1 MCQLVPSHRS
11 ASVNGPELVRCSPTA
26 VQAWALHATP
36 LKKFSAPESFGV
48 GWMRHAVPSHRS
60 ASVPASEPP
69 TAVHA
74 EDDVQDTAERPAP
87 AAGLGVRWMRQR
99 VPFHRSASVP
109 IGLPEASVRAPTAV
123 QTEGDVHATPLRKP
137 PGDEGAGTGWIRHF
151 VPFHRSA
158 KTPTGVPELLKE
170 FPVAVQADDDVQ
182 DKPNRALPCAPGG
195 LGVGWRRHREPS
207 HRSASVP
214 VKSPELS
221 VRAPTAAQATADV
234 QDTLARPPPARRL
247 GVGWMRHFAPSHR
260 SASGRFA
267 ASPVAVQADGDV
279 QDTLSN
285 VLGAA
290 PLGLGVGWMRHRLP
304 SHRSAKVRRMPDLPT
319 ENPAA
324 VQAEAAVQSTP
335 IRRLSPP
342 ARLGVGWIRHR
353 LPSHRSAKVRRMPD
367 LPTEADG
374 HATVFRTTN
383 CAPAGLGVGWMRHR
397 VPSHRSASVLPAFDL
412 PAAVHDDGDVQ
423 ATLARPPPPCGGLGV
438 GWMRHRVPSHRSA
451 RGWNAPARVMLAPTA
466 VHADGAVQETPDREL
481 TATPRGLG
489 VGWMRHVLPFH
500 RSARVTPTP
509 EALTYVPTAVHE
521 VAPVQDSQNSWPVG
535 TLGFGLG
542 VIDQPAPEAP
552 AGAARVPTRSTAAT
566 SKMDLFI
573 ANPSPSAGA

>member
-1 MCQLVPSHRS
+1 MCQLVPSHLS
-11 ASVNGPELVRCSPTA
+11 ASVNGAKSVRCSPTA
-26 VQAWALHATP
+26 VQAWPLHATP
-36 LKKFSAPESFGV
+36 LKKFSTPESFGV

-109 IGLPEASVRAPTAV
+109 IGLPEASVRAPTAM

-137 PGDEGAGTGWIRHF
+137 PGDEGVGTGWIRHF

-234 QDTLARPPPARRL
+234 QDTLARLPPARRL
-247 GVGWMRHFAPSHR
+247 GVGWMRHFVPSHR
-260 SASGRFA
+260 SAKGRFA

-279 QDTLSN
+279 QDTLASW
-285 VLGAA
+285 LGAA
-290 PLGLGVGWMRHRLP
+290 PAGLGVRWMRHREP
-304 SHRSAKVRRMPDLPT
+304 FHRSAKVRTMHDLPT
-319 ENPAA
+319 DHPDAE
-324 VQAEAAVQSTP
+324 QAEAAVQSTP
-335 IRRLSPP
+335 IRKFEPP
-342 ARLGVGWIRHR
+342 
-353 LPSHRSAKVRRMPD
+353 VR
-367 LPTEADG
+367 
-374 HATVFRTTN
+374 
-383 CAPAGLGVGWMRHR
+383 LGVGWMRHR
-397 VPSHRSASVLPAFDL
+397 
-412 PAAVHDDGDVQ
+412 
-423 ATLARPPPPCGGLGV
+423 
-438 GWMRHRVPSHRSA
+438 
-451 RGWNAPARVMLAPTA
+451 
-466 VHADGAVQETPDREL
+466 
-481 TATPRGLG
+481 
-489 VGWMRHVLPFH
+489 LPFH
-500 RSARVTPTP
+500 RSARVRTVP
-509 EALTYVPTAVHE
+509 EL
-521 VAPVQDSQNSWPVG
+521 
-535 TLGFGLG
+535 L
-542 VIDQPAPEAP
+542 
-552 AGAARVPTRSTAAT
+552 
-566 SKMDLFI
+566 M
-573 ANPSPSAGA
+573 

>member
-1 MCQLVPSHRS
+1 MCQLVPSHLS
-11 ASVNGPELVRCSPTA
+11 ASVNGAESVRCSPTA
-26 VQAWALHATP
+26 VQAWPLHATP
-36 LKKFSAPESFGV
+36 LKKFSVPESFGV

-87 AAGLGVRWMRQR
+87 AAGLGVGWMRQR

-109 IGLPEASVRAPTAV
+109 MPLPEASVRAPTAM

-247 GVGWMRHFAPSHR
+247 GVGWMRHLAPFHR
-260 SASGRFA
+260 SARVWGM
-267 ASPVAVQADGDV
+267 PE
-279 QDTLSN
+279 
-285 VLGAA
+285 
-290 PLGLGVGWMRHRLP
+290 
-304 SHRSAKVRRMPDLPT
+304 RSL

-324 VQAEAAVQSTP
+324 VQADGDGQATVFRGANWA
-335 IRRLSPP
+335 P
-342 ARLGVGWIRHR
+342 AGVGVAWMRHR
-353 LPSHRSAKVRRMPD
+353 LPFHRSARVLALGVKA
-367 LPTEADG
+367 LEAPTAMQDEADM
-374 HATVFRTTN
+374 HATPDRTPPP
-383 CAPAGLGVGWMRHR
+383 CLGLGVGVGWMRHR
-397 VPSHRSASVLPAFDL
+397 VPSHRSAKVPAFEF
-412 PAAVHDDGDVQ
+412 PA
-423 ATLARPPPPCGGLGV
+423 
-438 GWMRHRVPSHRSA
+438 
-451 RGWNAPARVMLAPTA
+451 A
-466 VHADGAVQETPDREL
+466 VHADGDVH
-481 TATPRGLG
+481 ATPLR
-489 VGWMRHVLPFH
+489 
-500 RSARVTPTP
+500 
-509 EALTYVPTAVHE
+509 
-521 VAPVQDSQNSWPVG
+521 
-535 TLGFGLG
+535 
-542 VIDQPAPEAP
+542 
-552 AGAARVPTRSTAAT
+552 
-566 SKMDLFI
+566 
-573 ANPSPSAGA
+573 